1 MIRGQLIP
9 TTRSLNRNINGCHMA
24 STMQDLITKI
34 GKGAKA
40 SKDLTWDEAKQAMR
54 QLIEGQA
61 TPVQVGAFLLAMRVK
76 MESVSEL
83 AAFTSAAREYK
94 APLRIATRKPLI
106 DVSSYAGKK
115 DTFHALAGSA
125 VIAAAAGVA
134 VLIHGHEGI
143 PERLSMASVLGAL
156 DIPSDLSPEQA
167 TQDVASKGFA
177 YLDIALY
184 HPPLAR
190 FLQLRQELGVRSFF
204 HPVAK
209 MLNPARAPVQI
220 IGVTHPPYFEKTAEA
235 LNMLGSRRVVV
246 LRGVEGDPE
255 LSIASATRL
264 LDVKDER
271 IMPLSLQP
279 RDIGLS
285 NGSFRDM
292 AGFPPGQVE
301 QEATL
306 LRRILTNDVRGPHRD
321 WVVQNAGLLLYAAGV
336 TTSISAAIPLVQQ
349 TIDSGTAAAKLVE
362 LTKSSP
368 DATQKESAA

>member
-1 MIRGQLIP
+1 
-9 TTRSLNRNINGCHMA
+9 MA
-24 STMQDLITKI
+24 FTMQHLIAKI

-115 DTFHALAGSA
+115 DTCHALAGSA
-125 VIAAAAGVA
+125 VVAAAAGVA

-143 PERLSMASVLGAL
+143 PERLSMASVLAAL
-156 DIPSDLSPEQA
+156 GLPIDLTPEQVA
-167 TQDVASKGFA
+167 QDVASKGFG

-184 HPPLAR
+184 HPPLAG
-190 FLQLRQELGVRSFF
+190 FLQLRHELGVRSFF

-235 LNMLGSRRVVV
+235 LNMLGSRRVIV

-264 LDVKDER
+264 LDVKEER
-271 IMPLSLQP
+271 IMPLTLQP

-285 NGSFRDM
+285 NGSLRDM
-292 AGFPPGQVE
+292 AGFPPGQVR
-301 QEATL
+301 QEAAV
-306 LRRILTNDVRGPHRD
+306 LRRILTNDIRGPHRD
-321 WVVQNAGLLLYAAGV
+321 WVVQNAALLLYAAGI
-336 TTSISAAIPLVQQ
+336 TPSISAGVPIGQQ
-349 TIDSGTAAAKLVE
+349 MIDSGAAAAKLAE

-368 DATQKESAA
+368 RSEKESAA

>member
-1 MIRGQLIP
+1 MRDFI
-9 TTRSLNRNINGCHMA
+9 A
-24 STMQDLITKI
+24 KI

-40 SKDLTWDEAKQAMR
+40 SKDLTWDEAKQATR
-54 QLIEGQA
+54 RLIEGQV

-115 DTFHALAGSA
+115 DTFHALAGSTI
-125 VIAAAAGVA
+125 IAAAAGVA

-143 PERLSMASVLGAL
+143 PERISMASVLAAL
-156 DIPSDLSPEQA
+156 GIPIDFAPDQV
-167 TQDVASKGFA
+167 TQEVASKGLA

-184 HPPLAR
+184 HPPLAG
-190 FLQLRQELGVRSFF
+190 FLQLRQELGVRNFF

-235 LNMLGSRRVVV
+235 LNMLGSRRVIV

-264 LDVKDER
+264 LDVKEER
-271 IMPLSLQP
+271 IMPLTLQP

-285 NGSFRDM
+285 TGSFRDM
-292 AGFPPGQVE
+292 AGFPPGQVQ

-321 WVVQNAGLLLYAAGV
+321 WVVENAALLLYAAGI
-336 TTSISAAIPLVQQ
+336 TSSISAAVPIAQQ
-349 TIDSGTAAAKLVE
+349 MIDSGAAATKLGE

-368 DATQKESAA
+368 TTKKESAA